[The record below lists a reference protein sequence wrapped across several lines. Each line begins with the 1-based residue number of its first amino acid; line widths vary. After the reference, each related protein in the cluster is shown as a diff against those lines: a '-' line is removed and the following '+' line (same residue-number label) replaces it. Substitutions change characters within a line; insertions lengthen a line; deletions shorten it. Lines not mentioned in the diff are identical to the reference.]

1 MVDFIFFFVVEG
13 INFLVEFYEFRIGY
27 SVINFVRSVIFFIV
41 ILLRDIYFVFI
52 LWCFVLLRVFVQIL
66 EYLGCRNCFYVFV
79 KFLFLL
85 RFIFEECYFESDN
98 VFSIIV
104 GVEVLDFVFIVC
116 GLYGFE
122 S

>member
-52 LWCFVLLRVFVQIL
+52 LWCFVFLRVFV
-66 EYLGCRNCFYVFV
+66 
-79 KFLFLL
+79 
-85 RFIFEECYFESDN
+85 
-98 VFSIIV
+98 
-104 GVEVLDFVFIVC
+104 
-116 GLYGFE
+116 
-122 S
+122 